1 MKDPIK
7 AIKTAYQNL
16 LNGAVD
22 FSGSPVPCFIG
33 EGNITSN
40 NSCMIISGVTAKGN
54 RNKAIF
60 SYEVSVTVD
69 IISKQKVLLS
79 DPFNPVDVIAEKA
92 MQLILPTLTTSGLT
106 VDSDFQLQT
115 ANFDSSNYQLVE
127 DLQSG
132 RLMRRQ
138 ITFVHNIIEK

>member
-7 AIKTAYQNL
+7 AIKTAYKNL
-16 LNGAVD
+16 LDNTVD

-33 EGNITSN
+33 EGSITGN
-40 NSCMIISGVTAKGN
+40 NSCMVITAVTAKGN
-54 RNKAIF
+54 KNKSIF
-60 SYEVSVTVD
+60 SYEVSVTID

-92 MQLILPTLTTSGLT
+92 MELILPTLTTSGLT
-106 VDSDFQLQT
+106 VDANFQLQT
-115 ANFDSSNYQLVE
+115 ANFDSSNYQIVE

-132 RLMRRQ
+132 RLMKRQ